1 MRLKV
6 LNSGSSGNS
15 YLLFCG
21 DEILIIEAG
30 VKFSLIQ
37 QALNFDFS
45 KVVGCL
51 VSHEHKDHSKAAKD
65 LINAGIDI
73 YCSRGT
79 AKALGIVNCHRY
91 IAKLGLQIETF
102 KMGNFATMA
111 FNTQHDC
118 EDGRGFLIGHMLTK
132 ENVLFC
138 TDSYYIRP
146 RFAKVNYFLIESNYC
161 ADTLQANIVAGLIP
175 PERKLKL
182 LQSHFSLE
190 NCKKFLA
197 ANVTSETRKIV
208 LLHLSAQNS
217 DGPRMVK
224 EIHALTGIDTE
235 IAEKG
240 KELRLELT
248 PY

>member
-1 MRLKV
+1 MKLKI
-6 LNSGSSGNS
+6 LGSSSSGNC
-15 YLLFCG
+15 YILQAGEEQLL
-21 DEILIIEAG
+21 IEAG
-30 VKFSLIQ
+30 VPFKKIQ

-51 VSHEHKDHSKAAKD
+51 ISHEHKDHSKAVFD
-65 LINAGIDI
+65 LIKAGIDI
-73 YCSRGT
+73 YCSRET
-79 AKALGIVNCHRY
+79 AKALGIFNCHRY
-91 IAKLGLQIETF
+91 IAELGLQIETF
-102 KMGNFATMA
+102 KMGYFAIMA

-138 TDSYYIRP
+138 TDSYYIKP
-146 RFAKVNYFLIESNYC
+146 RFAKVNYFLIEANYC
-161 ADTLQANIVAGLIP
+161 ADTLQANIDAGLIP

-197 ANVTSETRKIV
+197 ANVSSETRKIV

-217 DGPRMVK
+217 DGARMVK
-224 EIHALTGIDTE
+224 EIHDLTGIDTE

-240 KELRLELT
+240 KTIELALT